1 MSDSTASP
9 GRDHSLRGG
18 DYARTTANTP
28 RRGRDRARWD
38 RETVHEILDA
48 TPVCHLSYVV
58 RDSDDLGPIT
68 IPTTFARRDDH
79 LVFHSSTGA
88 HVARL
93 ATRAGGVVPVCL
105 SVTLVDGYVLA
116 RSGFHHSMNYRT
128 VVVRGHARIITDEQ
142 ERLAALD
149 TILDAVWPDRSDHV
163 RAPHDRELAATTVFR
178 LPLEVVS
185 AKVRTGDAVDEPED
199 LDLPH
204 WAGVVPVTT
213 VLGDPVPNADLP
225 DGIDLPG
232 A

>member
-1 MSDSTASP
+1 MFDSTASA
-9 GRDHSLRGG
+9 GRDDSIRAEA
-18 DYARTTANTP
+18 YARTTANTP
-28 RRGRDRARWD
+28 RRGRDRANWD
-38 RETVHEILDA
+38 RETIHEILDA

-58 RDSDDLGPIT
+58 DDSDDLGPIT
-68 IPTTFARRDDH
+68 IPTTFARRDDQ
-79 LVFHSSTGA
+79 LVFHSSSGA

-93 ATRAGGVVPVCL
+93 AITAGGAVPVCL

-116 RSGFHHSMNYRT
+116 RSGFHHSMNYRA
-128 VVVRGHARIITDEQ
+128 VVVRGRARVITDEQ

-149 TILDAVWPDRSDHV
+149 TILDAVWPGRSGQV
-163 RAPHDRELAATTVFR
+163 RPPHDRELAATTVFR

-185 AKVRTGDAVDEPED
+185 AKVRAGDAVDEPED

-225 DGIDLPG
+225 DGVHLPG
-232 A
+232 Q